1 MKNLN
6 SKNQFYYSTY
16 DSADNFYKQNL
27 KAYEELAPSSVKDII
42 DSWVTSSGGIQLGR
56 QDFLGGVQKVKDLQY
71 GNLETYID
79 PKLITKMRDR
89 FKGVLDKIDMG
100 GAFEKDRL
108 VATKDSTGIFDFGLA
123 SKGLMRKVEFYD
135 PILFREIKRGKKNPF
150 ESYGV
155 FAGVVPSDFV
165 RKDNQLLYYYVGH
178 DGKWLVLDRRQS
190 GVTEAL
196 SENPNLATH
205 FAADGLYTLV
215 KPNKHLKFYSTYEKC
230 YLKHKFKGGKQKTV
244 DIYIPQGGSH
254 LLNYEQMA
262 YNAFPG
268 LLAAEILEEA
278 GIKTRISAVNSG
290 QSINGEN
297 VIFMTYPIKG
307 YGDEFDWNKIML
319 HIADPRMFRFNSF
332 KARAG
337 ALLKSNPKQKNG
349 KAWSNDAGLW
359 NYGIL
364 RGELFIETFERFK
377 KYAQDLGAEGLSS
390 IKTTDRNKMW
400 YSKLPNPVAKN
411 ATQSEIDGAILDE
424 FNNLMDKVDL
434 EFNDTEKVAKRIVER
449 DGNRPS
455 RSDVKSYLKNAIDD
469 AYALPSEGEF
479 KATEDEIRRN
489 EDISRTKKAKIDEY
503 FS

>member
-1 MKNLN
+1 LKNLN
-6 SKNQFYYSTY
+6 SKRTFYYSSY
-16 DSADNFYKQNL
+16 DSADNFYKQSL
-27 KAYEELAPSSVKDII
+27 DAYEKLAPESVKKIFRDR
-42 DSWVTSSGGIQLGR
+42 VTGSGEIKPEHQE
-56 QDFLGGVQKVKDLQY
+56 FYAAKTVKELKY
-71 GNLETYID
+71 GNLETFID

-135 PILFREIKRGKKNPF
+135 PILFGEIKGGKKNPF
-150 ESYGV
+150 ENYGV

-165 RKDNQLLYYYVGH
+165 RKEKQFYYH
-178 DGKWLVLDRRQS
+178 EDPEGKWLVLDRRQS

-244 DIYIPQGGSH
+244 DFYVPQGGSWQ
-254 LLNYEQMA
+254 LNYEQLA
-262 YNAFPG
+262 YKAFPA
-268 LLAAEILEEA
+268 LLAAEVLEEA
-278 GIKTRISAVNSG
+278 GIKTRINVVNTG
-290 QSINGEN
+290 GTMDRNN
-297 VIFMTYPIKG
+297 VYFFTYPIKN

-319 HIADPRMFRFNSF
+319 HIADPRLFRWSSF
-332 KARAG
+332 KSQAG
-337 ALLKSNPKQKNG
+337 ALLKNYSKQKNG
-349 KAWSNDAGLW
+349 KAWTKDAGLF
-359 NYGIL
+359 NGTTV
-364 RGELFIETFERFK
+364 RGDLLTETFERFK
-377 KYAQDLGAEGLSS
+377 KYAQDLGLEGLSN

-400 YSKLPNPVAKN
+400 YSHLPNDVEAD
-411 ATQSEIDGAILDE
+411 ATEDEIDAVILDE

-449 DGNRPS
+449 EREKGT
-455 RSDVKSYLKNAIDD
+455 DVKAYLKNTIDD
-469 AYALPSEGEF
+469 AYALPTVGEF
-479 KATEDEIRRN
+479 KATEDEVRLN
-489 EDISRTKKAKIDEY
+489 EDISRTKNAKIDEY